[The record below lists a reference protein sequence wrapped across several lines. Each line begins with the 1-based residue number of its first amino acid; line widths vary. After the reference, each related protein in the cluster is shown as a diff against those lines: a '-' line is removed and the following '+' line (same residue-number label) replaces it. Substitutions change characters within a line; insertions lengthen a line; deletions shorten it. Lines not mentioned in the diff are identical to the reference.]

1 MAPLIEKRE
10 YLIDSNILIYSFREH
25 IYLRELI
32 NDDLALFS
40 EVSRVEVLGYYALK
54 EDEELYYNDIFN
66 LVPIIFPSPDI
77 FETAIRVRKLYKLN
91 LGDSLIAAT
100 ALAYKLNLYTHN
112 VKDFNKIKGLKCIDP
127 TK

>member
-1 MAPLIEKRE
+1 MAKNSEKRSRPPFLIRMAPLTEKRE

-40 EVSRVEVLGYYALK
+40 EVSRVEVLGYYDLK
-54 EDEELYYNDIFN
+54 EDEELYYNDVFN

-77 FETAIRVRKLYKLN
+77 FETAIECANFIN
-91 LGDSLIAAT
+91 LI
-100 ALAYKLNLYTHN
+100 
-112 VKDFNKIKGLKCIDP
+112 
-127 TK
+127 